1 VWKGQKAQALKGHND
16 DLVISLAI
24 GAWLYDGM
32 MGGGQVD
39 ADLSK
44 AMLAGISVSSRS
56 KDDIVHSPTHRMP
69 QNPFAPIKQEQWEKG
84 NKSFDKKKGYGWL
97 LD

>member
-1 VWKGQKAQALKGHND
+1 
-16 DLVISLAI
+16 
-24 GAWLYDGM
+24 
-32 MGGGQVD
+32 
-39 ADLSK
+39 
-44 AMLAGISVSSRS
+44 
-56 KDDIVHSPTHRMP
+56 MP